1 MNNWCNL
8 LLKSTLGIGTPC
20 SMLTSIIKF
29 TTGLASIPLQQKN
42 FTIWHSY
49 MLPILQTQ
57 FDWQTGD
64 QRLAFI
70 QMLKKC
76 DIKYVWYESQ
86 KAYLIRNQ
94 FRIPSLLFLKHLKC
108 RMSIHDFDSLCI
120 TNIKTSPFLANYTC
134 TLNRAYTV

>member
-1 MNNWCNL
+1 
-8 LLKSTLGIGTPC
+8 
-20 SMLTSIIKF
+20 
-29 TTGLASIPLQQKN
+29 
-42 FTIWHSY
+42 

-86 KAYLIRNQ
+86 KAYLTFEVRNY
-94 FRIPSLLFLKHLKC
+94 K
-108 RMSIHDFDSLCI
+108 SISHSEFAI
-120 TNIKTSPFLANYTC
+120 FKTSQMPNGHSRFW
-134 TLNRAYTV
+134 

>member
-1 MNNWCNL
+1 
-8 LLKSTLGIGTPC
+8 
-20 SMLTSIIKF
+20 
-29 TTGLASIPLQQKN
+29 
-42 FTIWHSY
+42 

-86 KAYLIRNQ
+86 KAYLTFEIRN
-94 FRIPSLLFLKHLKC
+94 
-108 RMSIHDFDSLCI
+108 
-120 TNIKTSPFLANYTC
+120 
-134 TLNRAYTV
+134 

>member
-1 MNNWCNL
+1 
-8 LLKSTLGIGTPC
+8 
-20 SMLTSIIKF
+20 
-29 TTGLASIPLQQKN
+29 
-42 FTIWHSY
+42 

-120 TNIKTSPFLANYTC
+120 TNIKT
-134 TLNRAYTV
+134 

>member
-1 MNNWCNL
+1 
-8 LLKSTLGIGTPC
+8 
-20 SMLTSIIKF
+20 
-29 TTGLASIPLQQKN
+29 
-42 FTIWHSY
+42 

-94 FRIPSLLFLKHLKC
+94 FRIPSLLF
-108 RMSIHDFDSLCI
+108 
-120 TNIKTSPFLANYTC
+120 
-134 TLNRAYTV
+134 